1 MRPAAPLAA
10 VVVPV
15 YNAGAFLPACLRSIA
30 AQTLQDFRCY
40 LVDDGSSDGSGELCE
55 AAGRE
60 DMRFVALH
68 QAQCG
73 VSAARAAGLRA
84 ALADGARW
92 IAFCDADDLFHPDL
106 LRVLIGAARSAKMP
120 VACCLYD
127 SFSGDAPADLPARPS
142 GARVLAAPA
151 HLEALLHDHAV
162 DFSLCNKLYS
172 AEALTPADLDNGY
185 AYNED
190 LLANWQVFSRLPGC
204 AFVDFVGYHYR
215 QHPGSASHRP
225 LNPASLDDQRRAAIY
240 IREHAG
246 PEMQQSAD
254 AFYYEKLVYL
264 ASMILRR
271 ADAADYR
278 VQFNEL
284 GVGIRAGLRDPRLGK
299 NPRLALS
306 IKAAAWATVH
316 CTRLWAAVC
325 RRLLRDRQ

>member
-1 MRPAAPLAA
+1 MKAAAPLAA

-15 YNAGAFLPACLRSIA
+15 YNAAAFLPACLRSLA
-30 AQTLQDFRCY
+30 NQTLQDFRCY
-40 LVDDGSSDGSGELCE
+40 LVDDGSTDGSGALCDE
-55 AAGRE
+55 AARE

-84 ALADGARW
+84 AQADGAAW
-92 IAFCDADDLFHPDL
+92 VAFCDADDLCHPDL
-106 LRVLIGAARSAKMP
+106 LRVLIGAARSSGMP

-127 SFSGDAPADLPARPS
+127 SFTGDPPQDTPARPAA
-142 GARVLAAPA
+142 ARVLRAPE

-172 AEALTPADLDNGY
+172 AEVLTPADLDNGY

-190 LLANWQVFSRLPGC
+190 LLTNWQVFSRLPGC
-204 AFVDFVGYHYR
+204 AFVDFAGYHYR

-240 IREHAG
+240 IREHAS

-271 ADAADYR
+271 ADAANYR

-284 GVGIRAGLRDPRLGK
+284 GVGIRAGLKDPRLGK
-299 NPRLALS
+299 NPRLTPS
-306 IKAAAWATVH
+306 IKVAAWATVY

-325 RRLLRDRQ
+325 RRVLRDRQ